1 MADFS
6 ALNCPLLAQK
16 RVKWLNGFKTVL
28 NTNRCLK
35 IGRTRLNTSIYID
48 IWSISFFALRLP
60 NWFSFMIAKILS
72 QLWFTLWGW
81 ARVGARGTRVVLSSS
96 KESIKWLT
104 WVEIWKS
111 FLLSNDHNC
120 EKNIP
125 NIHFFNHALR
135 PNSNM
140 SVRKKYNTPFY
151 AIFSPL
157 ALWAIASTQILKL
170 IIWIPL
176 FLGHFVD
183 SILSTRIYTIS
194 RFSVPQEI
202 CSHIFIIL
210 GLHFTTLYS
219 VLLCVEVIALSPY
232 LQNLFLH
239 IPIPCPKY
247 ESISNISCKMCVYQN
262 NNTKKIYFLCWKLF
276 KWPFNNVFQTI
287 WWCCAPSCWWFA

>member
-1 MADFS
+1 MKKLS
-6 ALNCPLLAQK
+6 SVQ
-16 RVKWLNGFKTVL
+16 W
-28 NTNRCLK
+28 
-35 IGRTRLNTSIYID
+35 
-48 IWSISFFALRLP
+48 
-60 NWFSFMIAKILS
+60 S
-72 QLWFTLWGW
+72 QLWEKY
-81 ARVGARGTRVVLSSS
+81 S
-96 KESIKWLT
+96 KY
-104 WVEIWKS
+104 S
-111 FLLSNDHNC
+111 FLQSC
-120 EKNIP
+120 FETEFKYV
-125 NIHFFNHALR
+125 
-135 PNSNM
+135 SQ
-140 SVRKKYNTPFY
+140 KKYITPFY
-151 AIFSPL
+151 VIFSPL

-247 ESISNISCKMCVYQN
+247 ESISNISCKMCVC
-262 NNTKKIYFLCWKLF
+262 TKIIIQRKFISCVESFLSDPSIMYFKQYGGAVLPHVDGLLKPRSFFLIILIIIKRSF
-276 KWPFNNVFQTI
+276 SAGSAGSAFIWPLEL
-287 WWCCAPSCWWFA
+287 SLH